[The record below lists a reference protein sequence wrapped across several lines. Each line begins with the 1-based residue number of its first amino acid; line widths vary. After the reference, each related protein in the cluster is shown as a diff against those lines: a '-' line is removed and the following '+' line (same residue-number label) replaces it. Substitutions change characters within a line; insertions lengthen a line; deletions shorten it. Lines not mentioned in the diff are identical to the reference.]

1 MGKGISG
8 HLMAAILIIITGIIA
23 VILFYIFM
31 AKAGGEIQQGWAKFE
46 AQFKEML
53 CGLIPAA
60 VKWLVG
66 C

>member
-1 MGKGISG
+1 
-8 HLMAAILIIITGIIA
+8 MAAILIIITGIIA
-23 VILFYIFM
+23 IILFYIFM

-60 VKWLVG
+60 VRWLVG